1 LSVVEQ
7 AEIDVDGD
15 LVLDT
20 ALTLDDGATVQLL
33 GVNNVNPW
41 ELLA

>member
-1 LSVVEQ
+1 VSVE
-7 AEIDVDGD
+7 ALAKTD
-15 LVLDT
+15 LRRVLDT
-20 ALTLDDGATVQLL
+20 ALTLDDGAVVQLL